1 MERNQNRK
9 FKRNLRD
16 RSEFYNR
23 EETQQEPRR
32 HQDDLQPSEDLIPTE
47 RLYQRRHCHSVEAQ
61 GAMPGM
67 GFKHRG
73 GPAHY
78 GRRSEQTEG
87 TRHGRLSSVHPEPFT
102 APRDLMHEKWMLEMR
117 IYRLNKRLKRLNR
130 RLYER
135 FV

>member
-9 FKRNLRD
+9 FKRFLRD
-16 RSEFYNR
+16 RSEFGKH
-23 EETQQEPRR
+23 EETQQRERR
-32 HQDDLQPSEDLIPTE
+32 HQPDMQPTE
-47 RLYQRRHCHSVEAQ
+47 DFNPMERLHQRRHCHSAEAQ

-67 GFKHRG
+67 SFQHRARS
-73 GPAHY
+73 AHY
-78 GRRSEQTEG
+78 GRRSEQTEE
-87 TRHGRLSSVHPEPFT
+87 TRYVHPEPFT

-135 FV
+135 FI